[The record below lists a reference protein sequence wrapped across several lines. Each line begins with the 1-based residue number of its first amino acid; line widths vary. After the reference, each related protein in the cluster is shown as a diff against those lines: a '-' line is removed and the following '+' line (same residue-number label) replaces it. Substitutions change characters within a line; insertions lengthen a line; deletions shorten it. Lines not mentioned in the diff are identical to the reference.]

1 MFLIAIA
8 LVTGTAAG
16 GEESPPLVSA
26 GKLERLSN
34 FPSKFVDA
42 RNIDVWLP
50 DGYDRAKRYRVLYM
64 HDGQALFSGQWSV
77 SHQSWRVADT
87 VAALIEQGSLD
98 DIIVVGIWNNGK
110 YRSSEYFPQKALQY
124 LPKAARTAFV
134 DNVLSGRP
142 RADQYLRFIV
152 EELKPA
158 IDRKFATRPGRDDT
172 VIMGSSMGAIISLY
186 AITEYPQVFGA
197 AGCLST
203 HWLGAF
209 DNNARVP
216 LATFDYLRNRIP
228 DPSTHR
234 IYMDH
239 GTLGLDAYYAV
250 HQQFF
255 DLMMRDKG
263 YTDRNYASRVF
274 PGADHDEAAWADRLG
289 IPLAF
294 LAGRTR

>member
-1 MFLIAIA
+1 MPRA
-8 LVTGTAAG
+8 AAG
-16 GEESPPLVSA
+16 AEDSVPVVSS
-26 GKLERLSN
+26 GKIERMSN

-50 DGYDRAKRYRVLYM
+50 DGYDRTQRYRVLYM
-64 HDGQALFSGQWSV
+64 HDGQALFSGQGSV

-87 VAALIEQGSLD
+87 VATLIHEGKLD
-98 DIIVVGIWNNGK
+98 GTIVVGIWNNGK
-110 YRSSEYFPQKALQY
+110 YRFSEYFPQKVLQY
-124 LPKAARTAFV
+124 LPEAARTAFV

-152 EELKPA
+152 EELKSA

-203 HWLGAF
+203 HWLGGF
-209 DNNARVP
+209 DNNARIP
-216 LATFDYLRNRIP
+216 LATFGYLRDRIP

-250 HQQFF
+250 PQQFF

-263 YTDRNYASRVF
+263 YTDLNYASRIF
-274 PGADHDEAAWADRLG
+274 PGADHDEAAWAERLG

-294 LAGRTR
+294 LVGPR